1 MVLISIRV
9 TYGKLFR
16 RTTTSRSVSP
26 TISVFLD
33 DVFIGRTP
41 KGTDPFFRIDKTFE
55 VETDFGDHIARAQ
68 VITDGSNACG
78 GGFLEVIFEGE
89 VIAFVPKDS
98 LKNLNPCG
106 NTTAIRSFILPPSPK
121 PDPSITVTFNPCI
134 ADCFSGE
141 VNLSRDFELTR
152 LDKSQPFLIDWGIVI
167 DPRTPE
173 CRDLIARESSRVG
186 GMSVVDL
193 DTEKEIFKIP
203 IASSGRLSLSSITD
217 LVKFIKNSERI
228 KIIVSS
234 TTCHHGSTPS
244 ITYIRISKVDWH
256 EFVLNRIN

>member
-1 MVLISIRV
+1 V
-9 TYGKLFR
+9 GA
-16 RTTTSRSVSP
+16 RSTPP
-26 TISVFLD
+26 TITVFLD
-33 DVFIGRTP
+33 DVFIGKTP
-41 KGTDPFFRIDKTFE
+41 RGSGDFDSIDKTFE

-68 VITDGSNACG
+68 TSQADSASCGTGS
-78 GGFLEVIFEGE
+78 LSIIFEGQQ
-89 VIAFVPKDS
+89 IAFIREK
-98 LKNLNPCG
+98 LKTLNPCG
-106 NTTAIRSFILPPSPK
+106 NTTAIRSFILPPLPK

-152 LDKSQPFLIDWGIVI
+152 LDKSQPFLIDWGITI

-173 CRDLIARESSRVG
+173 CRNLIARESSRVG

-193 DTEKEIFKIP
+193 NTEKEIFKTP
-203 IASSGRLSLSSITD
+203 IVSPGRLSLSSITD

-228 KIIVSS
+228 KIIVFS